1 MTQSDLFIKRDRMR
15 YTKDSFSSGLVLLA
29 IVFDVLYFVS
39 IYQSDVGRYYY
50 NWVIGASVV
59 YNLLFLLIAF
69 LASQG
74 VKNRKNGYSLTLL
87 IIGAL
92 QIVRVF
98 YLPAKAHG
106 ATVEIGSE
114 VQQVM
119 ADGQHR
125 YVVICLIASA
135 VCCVVAAVA
144 SYINNQRLAQH
155 MRELEKQS
163 A

>member
-15 YTKDSFSSGLVLLA
+15 YTKDSLSSGLVLLA

-39 IYQSDVGRYYY
+39 IYQTDVGRYYY
-50 NWVIGASVV
+50 TWVIGASVV

-74 VKNRKNGYSLTLL
+74 VKNRKSGYGLTLL
-87 IIGAL
+87 VIGLL

-114 VQQVM
+114 VMEVM
-119 ADGQHR
+119 SDGQYT
-125 YVVICLIASA
+125 YVVICLVASA
-135 VCCVVAAVA
+135 VCCVIAAVS
-144 SYINNQRLAQH
+144 SYISNQQLAQH
-155 MRELEKQS
+155 MRELEKKS

>member
-39 IYQSDVGRYYY
+39 IYKTDVGRYYY
-50 NWVIGASVV
+50 TWVIGASVV
-59 YNLLFLLIAF
+59 YNLLFLLTAF

-74 VKNRKNGYSLTLL
+74 VKNRKDGYGLTLL
-87 IIGAL
+87 VIGLL
-92 QIVRVF
+92 QIVRIF
-98 YLPAKAHG
+98 YLPAKAYA

-114 VQQVM
+114 VVDVM
-119 ADGQHR
+119 TKDQHT
-125 YVVICLIASA
+125 YVVICLAASA
-135 VCCVVAAVA
+135 LCCVVAAVS
-144 SYINNQRLAQH
+144 SYISNQQLAQH
-155 MRELEKQS
+155 MRELEKKS